1 MLHIRICEYD
11 SSIQKIEYVL
21 EQEGM
26 RQVGVRGMYIC
37 PMTEMGFLV
46 LDKMS
51 HVNPYFAILIYKL
64 QHF

>member
-21 EQEGM
+21 KQEGGM

-37 PMTEMGFLV
+37 PMTEMGFFSSGQNV
-46 LDKMS
+46 
-51 HVNPYFAILIYKL
+51 AC
-64 QHF
+64 